1 MKNACIFFLSL
12 LALSVFA
19 PSGAVAGNGGF
30 DTAGVNE
37 RTGSFVPLDLVLRD
51 EKGEDVVL
59 KKLVD
64 RPVALML
71 TYFTCSHICPQMLGS
86 LAVALGGLSLDPRK
100 DYRVITLSFDE
111 TDTPRDAQNLK
122 MNYLKAIGKPFPEDA
137 WRFLTA
143 DGAATKKIMEAV
155 GVQVKKAQH
164 GFVHPEVLIFLS
176 PGGRITRYL
185 YVSKYHYGVAYPV
198 TFSVLDLQTAFSE
211 ALQGKVCRV
220 GAREPLFCFLH
231 EPERQELF
239 FTMMKASGVVTL
251 SFMLALFIILRKR
264 RGNSGER
271 SDKSG
276 T

>member
-1 MKNACIFFLSL
+1 MKKACIFFLSL
-12 LALSVFA
+12 LALPVFV

-30 DTAGVNE
+30 ETAGVNE
-37 RTGSFVPLDLVLRD
+37 RTGSLVPVDLVFRD

-86 LAVALGGLSLDPRK
+86 LAVALGALSLDPRK

-111 TDTPRDAQNLK
+111 TDTPRDARTLK

-137 WRFLTA
+137 WEFLTA
-143 DGAATKKIMEAV
+143 DNAAIRKIMEAV

-185 YVSKYHYGVAYPV
+185 YVSKYHYGVAYPI
-198 TFSVLDLQTAFSE
+198 TFSGLDLQTAFSE
-211 ALQGKVCRV
+211 AQQGRV
-220 GAREPLFCFLH
+220 SHARSREPLYCFLH

-239 FTMMKASGVVTL
+239 FTILKVSGAVTL
-251 SFMLALFIILRKR
+251 SLMLVFFIVLRKR
-264 RGNSGER
+264 RGISEER